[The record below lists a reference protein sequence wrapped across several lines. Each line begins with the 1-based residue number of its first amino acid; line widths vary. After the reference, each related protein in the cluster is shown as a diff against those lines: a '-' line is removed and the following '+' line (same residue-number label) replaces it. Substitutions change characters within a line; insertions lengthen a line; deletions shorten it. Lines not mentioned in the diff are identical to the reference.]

1 MSKKDSRQISSNK
14 NTQSRLNGSNT
25 VSARWYGWIN
35 DPSPLLKQLPTLLA
49 VLVAAALVAASPGI
63 AVTNMPAVVVSVS
76 AIVLATI
83 AAVFLNKCDDVDW
96 RVLAIPMI
104 DILAFGLF
112 RAGTGGTSS
121 LFGSMV
127 LLPAVWLAA
136 SPGMRHVFT
145 VGALTSIAMLMPYFA
160 NPPSNSVD
168 WLRGV
173 ITPLVFAAVAAVV
186 NELSRQQR
194 LQLCRARELVE
205 ERTAALHENERMVAR
220 LTESEQQYR
229 ALLESYD
236 SLWAS
241 ITAQAVIATDTDGQ
255 VVAWNTGA
263 SRLLGLSEAAA
274 LDGVNISRF
283 FTAAAI
289 TDAALNNAAPNDAA
303 PNNAAVHDSG
313 LSALFAIVNSGAEV
327 DVNIDALPA
336 NGFTFPARLTASIR
350 RDGAGE
356 AIGYLLVLSDETR
369 ATEIARM
376 KDEFVG
382 MISHELRT
390 PLSSIVGFLDLLQ
403 SDTEHPLTE
412 EQLGFVEVIDRNAR
426 RLLQL
431 VGDLLFTAKVESG
444 HFSIDRAEMDLT
456 AVVQNSV
463 TSARVQAEQNEIRL
477 RAELPN
483 TEILFAGDA
492 GRLGQAIDNL
502 LSNALKFTPRGGS
515 VTARAEVTPQGI
527 LLSVADT
534 GMGIPND
541 EQEKLFTRFF
551 RASTATLNAVPGV
564 GLGLNITRAIVQAH
578 GGEMSVTSKVGEG
591 TEFRILLP
599 QP

>member
-1 MSKKDSRQISSNK
+1 MSKAQAP
-14 NTQSRLNGSNT
+14 SRLNGSNT
-25 VSARWYGWIN
+25 VSAGWYRRIN
-35 DPSPLLKQLPTLLA
+35 DPSPLLKQSPTLLA
-49 VLVAAALVAASPGI
+49 VLVAAALVLASPGI

-83 AAVFLNKCDDVDW
+83 AAAFLNKCDDVDW

-104 DILAFGLF
+104 DILALGLF

-121 LFGSMV
+121 LFGSLV

-136 SPGMRHVFT
+136 SPGLRHVFT
-145 VGALTSIAMLMPYFA
+145 VGGLTSIAMLMPYFA

-194 LQLCRARELVE
+194 LQLCRAKELVE
-205 ERTAALHENERMVAR
+205 QRTAALRENERMVAR

-263 SRLLGLSEAAA
+263 GRLLGLSESAA
-274 LDGVNISRF
+274 LDGVNMERF
-283 FTAAAI
+283 FTPAAI
-289 TDAALNNAAPNDAA
+289 ANAIADERVDGEAGLRGLF
-303 PNNAAVHDSG
+303 AVVDSG
-313 LSALFAIVNSGAEV
+313 VDV

-336 NGFTFPARLTASIR
+336 TGFSFPARLTASIR
-350 RDGAGE
+350 RNGAGE
-356 AIGYLLVLSDETR
+356 SIGYLLVLSDETR
-369 ATEIARM
+369 AAEIARM

-403 SDTEHPLTE
+403 SDTEYPLTE

-444 HFSIDRAEMDLT
+444 HFSIDRSEMDL
-456 AVVQNSV
+456 ASVVRNSV
-463 TSARVQAEQNEIRL
+463 ASARIQAEQNGIEL
-477 RAELPN
+477 QAELPVA
-483 TEILFAGDA
+483 EIPFSGDA
-492 GRLGQAIDNL
+492 GRLGQAVDNL
-502 LSNALKFTPRGGS
+502 LSNALKFTPRGGT
-515 VTARAEVTPQGI
+515 VTARAVQTPQGI

-534 GMGIPND
+534 GMGIPED

-578 GGEMSVTSKVGEG
+578 GGEMSVVSKVGEG
-591 TEFRILLP
+591 AEFRILLP
-599 QP
+599 QQ

>member
-1 MSKKDSRQISSNK
+1 MSKAQAP
-14 NTQSRLNGSNT
+14 SRLNGSNT
-25 VSARWYGWIN
+25 VSAGWYRRIN
-35 DPSPLLKQLPTLLA
+35 DPSPLLKQSPTLLA
-49 VLVAAALVAASPGI
+49 VLVAAALVLASPGI
-63 AVTNMPAVVVSVS
+63 AVTNIPAVVVSVS

-83 AAVFLNKCDDVDW
+83 AAAFLNKCDDVDW

-104 DILAFGLF
+104 DILALGLF

-121 LFGSMV
+121 LFGSLV

-136 SPGMRHVFT
+136 SPGLRHVFT
-145 VGALTSIAMLMPYFA
+145 VGGLTSIAMLMPYFA

-194 LQLCRARELVE
+194 LQLCRAKELVE
-205 ERTAALHENERMVAR
+205 QRTAALRENERMVAR

-263 SRLLGLSEAAA
+263 GRLLGLSESAA
-274 LDGVNISRF
+274 LDGVNMERF
-283 FTAAAI
+283 FTPAAI
-289 TDAALNNAAPNDAA
+289 ANAIADERVDGEAGLRGLF
-303 PNNAAVHDSG
+303 AVVDSG
-313 LSALFAIVNSGAEV
+313 VDV

-336 NGFTFPARLTASIR
+336 TGFSFPARLTASIR
-350 RDGAGE
+350 RNGAGE
-356 AIGYLLVLSDETR
+356 SIGYLLVLSDETR
-369 ATEIARM
+369 AAEIARM

-403 SDTEHPLTE
+403 SDTEYPLTE

-444 HFSIDRAEMDLT
+444 HFSIDRSEMDL
-456 AVVQNSV
+456 ASVVRNSV
-463 TSARVQAEQNEIRL
+463 ASARIQAEQNGIEL
-477 RAELPN
+477 QAELPVA
-483 TEILFAGDA
+483 EVPFSGDA
-492 GRLGQAIDNL
+492 GRLGQAVDNL
-502 LSNALKFTPRGGS
+502 LSNALKFTPRGGM
-515 VTARAEVTPQGI
+515 VTARAVQTPQGI

-534 GMGIPND
+534 GMGIPED

-578 GGEMSVTSKVGEG
+578 GGEMSVVSKAGEG
-591 TEFRILLP
+591 AEFRILLP
-599 QP
+599 Q

>member
-1 MSKKDSRQISSNK
+1 MSKIDNQQSQNSK
-14 NTQSRLNGSNT
+14 NPLSRLNGSNT

-35 DPSPLLKQLPTLLA
+35 DPTPLLKQLPTLLA
-49 VLVAAALVAASPGI
+49 VLVATALVAASPGI
-63 AVTNMPAVVVSVS
+63 AVTNLPAVVIAVS
-76 AIVLATI
+76 AIVLATV

-145 VGALTSIAMLMPYFA
+145 VGALTSLAMLMPYFA

-205 ERTAALHENERMVAR
+205 ERTAALRENERMVAR

-241 ITAQAVIATDTDGQ
+241 ITAQAVIATDTEGQ

-274 LDGVNISRF
+274 LDGVNIERF
-283 FTAAAI
+283 FTPAAI
-289 TDAALNNAAPNDAA
+289 THAVLDETSTDESGLAAL
-303 PNNAAVHDSG
+303 
-313 LSALFAIVNSGAEV
+313 FEIVNSGAEV

-336 NGFTFPARLTASIR
+336 TGFAFPARLTASIR
-350 RDGAGE
+350 RDGEGT

-403 SDTEHPLTE
+403 SDTEYPLTE

-444 HFSIDRAEMDLT
+444 HFSIDRTDMDL
-456 AVVQNSV
+456 ASVVQNSV
-463 TSARVQAEQNEIRL
+463 TSARIQAEQNGIQL
-477 RAELPN
+477 HAELPD
-483 TEILFAGDA
+483 TDIPFSGDA
-492 GRLGQAIDNL
+492 GRLGQAVDNL

-515 VTARAEVTPQGI
+515 VTARAALTPAGI
-527 LLSVADT
+527 LLSIADT
-534 GMGIPND
+534 GMGIPED

-578 GGEMSVTSKVGEG
+578 GGEMSVTSMVGEG

-599 QP
+599 QQ

>member
-1 MSKKDSRQISSNK
+1 MNNAARQDSRNDSH
-14 NTQSRLNGSNT
+14 RLNGSNT
-25 VSARWYGWIN
+25 VSARWYRWVN

-63 AVTNMPAVVVSVS
+63 AVTNMPAVVVAIS
-76 AIVLATI
+76 AIALATL

-104 DILAFGLF
+104 DILALGLF

-121 LFGSMV
+121 LFGSLV

-136 SPGMRHVFT
+136 SPGMRNVFT
-145 VGALTSIAMLMPYFA
+145 VGALTSIAMLMPHFA
-160 NPPSNSVD
+160 NPPSNSVE

-194 LQLCRARELVE
+194 LQLCRAKELVE
-205 ERTAALHENERMVAR
+205 ARTAALHENERMVAR

-255 VVAWNTGA
+255 IVAWNTGA
-263 SRLLGLSEAAA
+263 SRLLGLSETAA
-274 LDGVNISRF
+274 LDGVSIERF
-283 FTAAAI
+283 FTPAAI
-289 TDAALNNAAPNDAA
+289 SSAVLDGAACEE
-303 PNNAAVHDSG
+303 SG
-313 LSALFAIVNSGAEV
+313 LRALFAVVNSGTDV
-327 DVNIDALPA
+327 DVNIDALA
-336 NGFTFPARLTASIR
+336 ATGFTFPARLTASIR

-369 ATEIARM
+369 AAEIARM

-403 SDTEHPLTE
+403 SDTEYPLTD

-444 HFSIDRAEMDLT
+444 HFSIDRTEMDL
-456 AVVQNSV
+456 ASVVQNSV
-463 TSARVQAEQNEIRL
+463 ESARIQAEQNGIQL
-477 RAELPN
+477 RAELPDG
-483 TEILFAGDA
+483 EIPFAGDP
-492 GRLGQAIDNL
+492 GRLGQAVDNL

-515 VTARAEVTPQGI
+515 VTARAAVTPQGI

-534 GMGIPND
+534 GMGIPED

-578 GGEMSVTSKVGEG
+578 GGEMSVTSVPGEG

-599 QP
+599 QE